1 MAEGRQEAGLHN
13 LSPSRVWAFSEISQT
28 SFNLHTI
35 CHTPSMTLMVISDF
49 NPNFPN
55 LKKKKKMGILCSK
68 FFFSRPTALCSLA
81 ETMTSAKGSK
91 YFHYI
96 LSAPQDE
103 ALCAGARSWP
113 I

>member
-55 LKKKKKMGILCSK
+55 LKNKTKIREFYVPN
-68 FFFSRPTALCSLA
+68 FFLEDPL
-81 ETMTSAKGSK
+81 
-91 YFHYI
+91 H
-96 LSAPQDE
+96 SAP
-103 ALCAGARSWP
+103 
-113 I
+113 

>member
-35 CHTPSMTLMVISDF
+35 CHTPSMTLIVITDF

-55 LKKKKKMGILCSK
+55 FKKKKKIGNSMFQN
-68 FFFSRPTALCSLA
+68 FF
-81 ETMTSAKGSK
+81 
-91 YFHYI
+91 
-96 LSAPQDE
+96 
-103 ALCAGARSWP
+103 
-113 I
+113 